1 MVSRRTDII
10 PANDLASLIP
20 AAVLKVL
27 FRKKVVYDS
36 HEWQSEQG
44 DFSSKKQA
52 FIRTIERIFLPFA
65 DQRITVS
72 DSIAKLYMEVYGGS
86 TFSVVRNL
94 PEIGPIEYLEK
105 ISDKGA
111 IQKREFLFAGML
123 GEGRDL
129 INIITTF
136 LKLGD
141 KYALTIVGYG
151 SMASELESMIPDK
164 SNVTLL
170 PAIPPDELV
179 RFVSQFDFGIV
190 GGEHGICASFD
201 FSLPNKLFTYL
212 GARLPVVG
220 ANLKEM
226 GGLITKHGIGV
237 TYDPRTPGSLENSI
251 RELVALDYNDLTV
264 AVDNLN
270 KNLCW
275 EQESLVLKS
284 TYDEI
289 YLSTKKEG

>member
-1 MVSRRTDII
+1 MLKKVDIFVFNNLVYDSRVLRTATFLSEYYKVRVICLRDFSISQDFDSYPFEVIPLPLRSSRLGRGLALNLVKYFEFVIRLIMVSRRTDII
-10 PANDLASLIP
+10 HANDLDSLIP

-151 SMASELESMIPDK
+151 SMASELESMIDHLR
-164 SNVTLL
+164 SHV
-170 PAIPPDELV
+170 
-179 RFVSQFDFGIV
+179 
-190 GGEHGICASFD
+190 
-201 FSLPNKLFTYL
+201 
-212 GARLPVVG
+212 
-220 ANLKEM
+220 
-226 GGLITKHGIGV
+226 
-237 TYDPRTPGSLENSI
+237 
-251 RELVALDYNDLTV
+251 
-264 AVDNLN
+264 
-270 KNLCW
+270 
-275 EQESLVLKS
+275 
-284 TYDEI
+284 
-289 YLSTKKEG
+289 